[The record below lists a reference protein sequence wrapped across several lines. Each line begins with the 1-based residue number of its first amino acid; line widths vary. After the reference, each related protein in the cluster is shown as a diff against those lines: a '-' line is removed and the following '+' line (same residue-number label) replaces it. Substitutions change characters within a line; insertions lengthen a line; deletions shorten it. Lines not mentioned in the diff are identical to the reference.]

1 MELVAEREEAEF
13 LNHYWLNMVV
23 PRVSLVV
30 VRQVL
35 ESGYLVLDEGH
46 GKKGSLPKSGLDD
59 AIELDRA
66 KTQSLKPFI

>member
-1 MELVAEREEAEF
+1 VELVAEREEAEF

-35 ESGYLVLDEGH
+35 EL
-46 GKKGSLPKSGLDD
+46 KIK
-59 AIELDRA
+59 IE
-66 KTQSLKPFI
+66 SYY

>member
-1 MELVAEREEAEF
+1 VELVAEREEAEF

-46 GKKGSLPKSGLDD
+46 GKKGHFPKVV
-59 AIELDRA
+59 
-66 KTQSLKPFI
+66 